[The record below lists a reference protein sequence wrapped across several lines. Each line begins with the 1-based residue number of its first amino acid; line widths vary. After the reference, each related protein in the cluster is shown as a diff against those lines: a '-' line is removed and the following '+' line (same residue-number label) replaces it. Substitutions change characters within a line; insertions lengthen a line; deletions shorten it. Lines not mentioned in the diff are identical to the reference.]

1 MKMEKPSILI
11 VDDDNSHRT
20 MLLTLIKGWGYIAE
34 SAPDGDIAVEM
45 VKESAFDLILMD
57 IKMIKMS
64 GIEALGK
71 IQEINPSI
79 PVLIMTAYA
88 SVDTAVSAMKKGA
101 YDYLTKPLDFDKLKI
116 TMTRAMEHISLKKE
130 NIALKENLGEI
141 FNRNKI
147 IGKSKAVKDVLQ
159 IIQNSAPTE
168 ATILITGESGTGKE
182 LAAGAIHYNSHRK
195 NGPFIRVNCGAIT
208 ETLIESELF
217 GHEKGAFTGALR
229 LKEGKFVQAQHG
241 TIFLDEIGT
250 MPMNMQT
257 KLLRVLE
264 DKKVV
269 RVGGEKEI
277 PLDVRVVAATNENL
291 SSQVEDNKFREDLFY
306 RLNVVNI
313 NLPPLRERDGDIPLL
328 ANFFLEASAKKNRKE
343 ISGFSPEAM
352 AKLVRYSWPGNIR
365 ELANSVERAVI
376 LAKSDYIEK
385 NDIITG
391 EEYFKEKE
399 TIVYSDEFKV
409 EPLKE
414 IEKKA
419 IIQTLKSLD
428 NNKSAAARELG
439 ITRKTLH
446 KKIKEYSIDD

>member
-1 MKMEKPSILI
+1 
-11 VDDDNSHRT
+11 
-20 MLLTLIKGWGYIAE
+20 
-34 SAPDGDIAVEM
+34 
-45 VKESAFDLILMD
+45 
-57 IKMIKMS
+57 MS

-88 SVDTAVSAMKKGA
+88 SIDTAVSAMKKGA

-130 NIALKENLGEI
+130 NTALKENLGEI

-147 IGKSKAVKDVLQ
+147 IGKSSAIKEVLQ
-159 IIQNSAPTE
+159 IIKNSAPTE

-291 SSQVEDNKFREDLFY
+291 SSQVEENKFREDLFY

-313 NLPPLRERDGDIPLL
+313 NLPPLREREGDIPLL
-328 ANFFLEASAKKNRKE
+328 ANFFLETSAKKNRKE
-343 ISGFSPEAM
+343 ISGFSPDAM
-352 AKLVRYSWPGNIR
+352 AKLVRYLWPGNIR

-385 NDIITG
+385 DDIVTG
-391 EEYFKEKE
+391 EEYFKERE
-399 TIVYSDEFKV
+399 VINVSDEFRV

-446 KKIKEYSIDD
+446 KKIKEYQIDE

>member
-1 MKMEKPSILI
+1 MNKPSILI

-20 MLLTLIKGWGYIAE
+20 MLLTLTKGWGYETQSAE
-34 SAPDGDIAVEM
+34 DGDLAVEK
-45 VKESAFDLILMD
+45 VKKSAFDLILMD

-64 GIEALGK
+64 GIEALEE
-71 IQEINPSI
+71 IQKINPSI

-88 SVDTAVSAMKKGA
+88 SIDTAVSAMKKGA

-116 TMTRAMEHISLKKE
+116 TMTRAMEHLDLKRE
-130 NIALKENLGEI
+130 NTALKENLGEI

-147 IGKSKAVKDVLQ
+147 IGQSPAIKEVLQ
-159 IIQNSAPTE
+159 TIKNSAPTE

-229 LKEGKFVQAQHG
+229 LKEGKFVQAQNG
-241 TIFLDEIGT
+241 SIFLDEIGT

-264 DKKVV
+264 EKKVV

-277 PLDVRVVAATNENL
+277 SLDIRVIAATNENL
-291 SSQVEDNKFREDLFY
+291 SSRVEEKKFREDLFY

-313 NLPPLRERDGDIPLL
+313 NLPPLRQREGDIPLL
-328 ANFFLEASAKKNRKE
+328 ANYFLKTSAKKNWKE

-352 AKLVRYSWPGNIR
+352 AKLNRYYWPGNIR
-365 ELANSVERAVI
+365 ELANSIERAVI
-376 LAKSDYIEK
+376 LSKSDYIEK
-385 NDIITG
+385 EDIITG
-391 EEYFKEKE
+391 EEYFKERE
-399 TIVYSDEFKV
+399 TPDFSDEFKI

-446 KKIKEYSIDD
+446 KKIKDYKIDN

>member
-1 MKMEKPSILI
+1 
-11 VDDDNSHRT
+11 
-20 MLLTLIKGWGYIAE
+20 
-34 SAPDGDIAVEM
+34 
-45 VKESAFDLILMD
+45 
-57 IKMIKMS
+57 MS

-88 SVDTAVSAMKKGA
+88 SIDTAVSAMKKGA

-130 NIALKENLGEI
+130 NTALKENLGEI

-147 IGKSKAVKDVLQ
+147 IGKSSAIKEVLQ
-159 IIQNSAPTE
+159 IIKNSAPTE

-291 SSQVEDNKFREDLFY
+291 SSQVEENKFREDLFY

-313 NLPPLRERDGDIPLL
+313 NLPPLREREGDIPLL
-328 ANFFLEASAKKNRKE
+328 ANFFLETSAKKNRKQ
-343 ISGFSPEAM
+343 ISGFSPDAM
-352 AKLVRYSWPGNIR
+352 AKLVRYLWPGNIR

-385 NDIITG
+385 DDIVTG

-399 TIVYSDEFKV
+399 TINVSDEFRV

-446 KKIKEYSIDD
+446 KKIKEYQIDE

>member
-1 MKMEKPSILI
+1 MEKPSILI

>member
-1 MKMEKPSILI
+1 MEKPLILI

-20 MLLTLIKGWGYIAE
+20 MLLTLINGWGYKAE
-34 SAPDGDIAVEM
+34 GVEDGDIAVER
-45 VKESAFDLILMD
+45 VKQSAFDLILMD

-88 SVDTAVSAMKKGA
+88 SIDTAVSAMKKGA

-130 NIALKENLGEI
+130 NTALKENLGEI

-147 IGKSKAVKDVLQ
+147 IGKSSAIKEVLQ
-159 IIQNSAPTE
+159 IIKNSAPTE

-291 SSQVEDNKFREDLFY
+291 SSQVEENKFREDLFY

-313 NLPPLRERDGDIPLL
+313 NLPPLREREGDIPLI
-328 ANFFLEASAKKNRKE
+328 ANFFLETSAKKNRKQ
-343 ISGFSPEAM
+343 ISGFSPDAM
-352 AKLVRYSWPGNIR
+352 AKLVRYLWPGNIR

-385 NDIITG
+385 DDIVTG

-399 TIVYSDEFKV
+399 TINVSDEFRV

-446 KKIKEYSIDD
+446 KKIKEYQIDE

>member
-1 MKMEKPSILI
+1 MEKPLILI

-20 MLLTLIKGWGYIAE
+20 MLLTLINGWGYKAE
-34 SAPDGDIAVEM
+34 GVEDGDIAVER
-45 VKESAFDLILMD
+45 VKQSAFDLILMD

-88 SVDTAVSAMKKGA
+88 SIDTAVSAMKKGA

-130 NIALKENLGEI
+130 NTALKENLGEI

-147 IGKSKAVKDVLQ
+147 IGKSSAIKEVLQ
-159 IIQNSAPTE
+159 IIKNSAPTE

-291 SSQVEDNKFREDLFY
+291 SSQVEENKFREDLFY

-313 NLPPLRERDGDIPLL
+313 NLPPLREREGDIPLL
-328 ANFFLEASAKKNRKE
+328 ANFFLETSAKKNRKE
-343 ISGFSPEAM
+343 ISGFSPDAM
-352 AKLVRYSWPGNIR
+352 AKLVRYLWPGNIR

-385 NDIITG
+385 DDIVTG

-399 TIVYSDEFKV
+399 TINVSDEFRV

-446 KKIKEYSIDD
+446 KKIKEYQIDE

>member
-1 MKMEKPSILI
+1 MEKPLILI

-20 MLLTLIKGWGYIAE
+20 MLLTLINGWGYKAE
-34 SAPDGDIAVEM
+34 GVEDGDIAVER
-45 VKESAFDLILMD
+45 VKQSAFDLILMD

-88 SVDTAVSAMKKGA
+88 SIDTAVSAMKKGA

-130 NIALKENLGEI
+130 NTALKENLGEI

-147 IGKSKAVKDVLQ
+147 IGKSSAIKEVLQ
-159 IIQNSAPTE
+159 IIKNSAPTE

-291 SSQVEDNKFREDLFY
+291 SSQVEENKFREDLFY

-313 NLPPLRERDGDIPLL
+313 NLPPLREREGDIPLL
-328 ANFFLEASAKKNRKE
+328 ANFFLETSAKKNRKE
-343 ISGFSPEAM
+343 ISGFSPDAM

-376 LAKSDYIEK
+376 LATSDYIEK
-385 NDIITG
+385 SDIVTG
-391 EEYFKEKE
+391 EEYFKERE
-399 TIVYSDEFKV
+399 NITVSDEFRV

-446 KKIKEYSIDD
+446 KKIKEYKIEE

>member
-1 MKMEKPSILI
+1 MEKPLILI

-20 MLLTLIKGWGYIAE
+20 MLLTLINGWGYKAE
-34 SAPDGDIAVEM
+34 GVEDGDIAVER
-45 VKESAFDLILMD
+45 VKQSAFDLILMD

-88 SVDTAVSAMKKGA
+88 SIDTAVSAMKKGA

-130 NIALKENLGEI
+130 NTALKENLGEI

-147 IGKSKAVKDVLQ
+147 IGKSSAIKEVLQ
-159 IIQNSAPTE
+159 IIKNSAPTE

-291 SSQVEDNKFREDLFY
+291 SSQVEENKFREDLFY

-313 NLPPLRERDGDIPLL
+313 NLPPLREREGDIPLL
-328 ANFFLEASAKKNRKE
+328 ANFFLETSAKKNRKE
-343 ISGFSPEAM
+343 ISGFSPDAM

-376 LAKSDYIEK
+376 LARSDYIEK
-385 NDIITG
+385 SDIVTG
-391 EEYFKEKE
+391 EEYFKERE
-399 TIVYSDEFKV
+399 NITVSDEFRV

-446 KKIKEYSIDD
+446 KKIKEYKIEE

>member
-1 MKMEKPSILI
+1 MEKPSILI

-20 MLLTLIKGWGYIAE
+20 MLLTLIKGWGYKACGAE
-34 SAPDGDIAVEM
+34 DGDIAVEK
-45 VKESAFDLILMD
+45 VKDSAFDLILMD

-88 SVDTAVSAMKKGA
+88 SIDTAVSAMKKGA

-130 NIALKENLGEI
+130 NSALKENLGEI

-147 IGKSKAVKDVLQ
+147 IGKSKAIKEVLQ
-159 IIQNSAPTE
+159 IIKNSAPTE

-264 DKKVV
+264 EKKVV

-291 SSQVEDNKFREDLFY
+291 SAQVEENKFREDLFY

-313 NLPPLRERDGDIPLL
+313 NLPPLREREGDIPLI
-328 ANFFLEASAKKNRKE
+328 ANFFLETSAKKNRKQ
-343 ISGFSPEAM
+343 ISGFSPDAM
-352 AKLVRYSWPGNIR
+352 AKLVRYLWPGNIR

-385 NDIITG
+385 DDIVTG

-399 TIVYSDEFKV
+399 TINVSDEFRV

-446 KKIKEYSIDD
+446 KKIKEYQIDE

>member
-1 MKMEKPSILI
+1 MEKPLILI

-20 MLLTLIKGWGYIAE
+20 MLLTLIKGWGYNAE
-34 SAPDGDIAVEM
+34 SASDGDIAVKM

-64 GIEALGK
+64 GIEALDK

-130 NIALKENLGEI
+130 NLALKENLGEI

-159 IIQNSAPTE
+159 IIKNSAPTE

-291 SSQVEDNKFREDLFY
+291 SSQVEESKFREDLFY

-328 ANFFLEASAKKNRKE
+328 ANFFLETSAKKNRKQ

-376 LAKSDYIEK
+376 LAKSDFIEK

-399 TIVYSDEFKV
+399 TTINSDEFKV

-446 KKIKEYSIDD
+446 KKIKEYKIDE

>member
-1 MKMEKPSILI
+1 MKKPEILI
-11 VDDDNSHRT
+11 VDDDDSHRT
-20 MLLTLIKGWGYIAE
+20 MLETLIKSWGYKIE
-34 SAPDGDIAVEM
+34 SANDGELAVKLVEE
-45 VKESAFDLILMD
+45 KAFDLILMD

-64 GIEALGK
+64 GIEALKK
-71 IQEINPSI
+71 IQDINPSI

-88 SVDTAVSAMKKGA
+88 SIETAVDAMKIGA

-116 TMTRAMEHISLKKE
+116 TLTRAMEHLALKRE
-130 NIALKENLGEI
+130 NKALKENIGEH

-147 IGKSKAVKDVLQ
+147 LGKSESIKRVLE
-159 IIQNSAPTE
+159 IIKNTAPTE
-168 ATILITGESGTGKE
+168 ATVLITGESGTGKE

-217 GHEKGAFTGALR
+217 GHEKGSFTGAHR
-229 LKEGKFVQAQHG
+229 LKEGKFVQAQNG

-250 MPMNMQT
+250 MPLNMQT

-264 DKKVV
+264 ERKVV

-277 PLDVRVVAATNENL
+277 PLDVRVIAATNENL
-291 SSQVEDNKFREDLFY
+291 ATQVEENNFREDLFY
-306 RLNVVNI
+306 RLNVVHI
-313 NLPPLRERDGDIPLL
+313 NLPPLNKRTGDIPVL
-328 ANFFLEASAKKNRKE
+328 AEAFLKKSAKKNRKD
-343 ISGFSPEAM
+343 IKGFSPAAM

-365 ELANSVERAVI
+365 ELNNAVERAVI
-376 LAKSDYIEK
+376 LSKTDYIEN

-391 EEYFKEKE
+391 EEYSHEKE
-399 TIVYSDEFKV
+399 EIIETAEFKV
-409 EPLKE
+409 ESLRE

-419 IIQTLKSLD
+419 ILKTLEAVN

-446 KKIKEYSIDD
+446 KKIKEYLLE

>member
-1 MKMEKPSILI
+1 
-11 VDDDNSHRT
+11 
-20 MLLTLIKGWGYIAE
+20 
-34 SAPDGDIAVEM
+34 
-45 VKESAFDLILMD
+45 
-57 IKMIKMS
+57 
-64 GIEALGK
+64 
-71 IQEINPSI
+71 
-79 PVLIMTAYA
+79 
-88 SVDTAVSAMKKGA
+88 
-101 YDYLTKPLDFDKLKI
+101 
-116 TMTRAMEHISLKKE
+116 MTRAMEHISLKKE
-130 NIALKENLGEI
+130 NTALKENLGEI

-147 IGKSKAVKDVLQ
+147 IGKSSAIKEVLQ
-159 IIQNSAPTE
+159 IIKNSAPTE

-291 SSQVEDNKFREDLFY
+291 SSQVEENKFREDLFY

-313 NLPPLRERDGDIPLL
+313 NLPPLREREGDIPLL
-328 ANFFLEASAKKNRKE
+328 ANFFLETSAKKNRKE
-343 ISGFSPEAM
+343 ISGFSPDAM

-376 LAKSDYIEK
+376 LATSDYIEK
-385 NDIITG
+385 SDIVTG
-391 EEYFKEKE
+391 EEYFKERE
-399 TIVYSDEFKV
+399 NITVSDEFRV

-446 KKIKEYSIDD
+446 KKIKEYKIEE